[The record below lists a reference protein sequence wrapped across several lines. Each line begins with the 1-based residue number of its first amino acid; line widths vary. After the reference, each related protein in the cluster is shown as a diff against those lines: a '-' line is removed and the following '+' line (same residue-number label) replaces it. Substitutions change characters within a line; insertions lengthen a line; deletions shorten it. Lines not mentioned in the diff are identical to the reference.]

1 MTDTE
6 PGSALP
12 WKKILSQAR
21 RTYLEKEGQA
31 CRATLRDR
39 MLAFSTKTTVIG
51 ICTRVHHPLTK
62 VVTIWRTWQ
71 RRRRSRRGLTQRYWE
86 VRESDN
92 SDAIAMTEQ
101 RPKTTFRPDVQVEPP
116 EEVPDN
122 SEFIASVDTVRRKTH
137 SESIPPTRKIEFESC
152 K

>member
-1 MTDTE
+1 MKKDPESSPTKLSGERGTGALSHAAEQDACLLHEDGSDQSMYSCPSPTDESGDDVENMAASPPLQTWFDTE
-6 PGSALP
+6 VL
-12 WKKILSQAR
+12 
-21 RTYLEKEGQA
+21 
-31 CRATLRDR
+31 
-39 MLAFSTKTTVIG
+39 
-51 ICTRVHHPLTK
+51 
-62 VVTIWRTWQ
+62 
-71 RRRRSRRGLTQRYWE
+71 E

-122 SEFIASVDTVRRKTH
+122 SEFITSVDTVRRKTQ
-137 SESIPPTRKIEFESC
+137 SELIPPTRKIEFESC